1 VLLALDGLSHIMR
14 NSEYL
19 SADVKPVHA
28 HDLTLI
34 RHFVDH
40 LAGQKALPNGGI
52 VLGATSQSN
61 APSSPA
67 LDFCIEVAEA
77 KQKNAEDIPQWN
89 PYKNV
94 DVRVMEALK
103 NLNSDS
109 NNLDV
114 IKVGGLTKDEA
125 RAIMEYYAESGLL
138 RHQVNVGFVSE
149 KWSLAGMGNIGELER
164 TSVRLRI

>member
-1 VLLALDGLSHIMR
+1 MR

-19 SADVKPVHA
+19 SAEVKPIHA
-28 HDLTLI
+28 HDLTII
-34 RHFVDH
+34 RHFIDH
-40 LAGQKALPNGGI
+40 LSGQKALPNGGI

-67 LDFCIEVAEA
+67 LDFCIQVAEA
-77 KQKNAEDIPQWN
+77 KQKNAERIPEWN

-103 NLNSDS
+103 DLNSDS
-109 NNLDV
+109 KDFDV
-114 IKVGGLTKDEA
+114 IKVGGLTKEEA

-138 RHQVNVGFVSE
+138 RHQVNTSFVSE

-164 TSVRLRI
+164 TSVRLRL